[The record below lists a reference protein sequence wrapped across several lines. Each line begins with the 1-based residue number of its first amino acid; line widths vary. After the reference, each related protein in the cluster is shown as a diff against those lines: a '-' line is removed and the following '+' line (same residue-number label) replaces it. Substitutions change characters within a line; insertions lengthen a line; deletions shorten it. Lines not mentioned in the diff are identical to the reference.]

1 MDQLHVS
8 KSILMKLLIEHD
20 VTAGGPVCPQKHIT
34 VYGEMRF
41 TEFKLPAVH
50 ELYHM
55 FCVSEQVVKI
65 RLPAQLFFFVPGQ

>member
-8 KSILMKLLIEHD
+8 ESILMKFLIERD

-34 VYGEMRF
+34 VYGETRV
-41 TEFKLPAVH
+41 TKFKLPAAH

-65 RLPAQLFFFVPGQ
+65 RSLAQLFFFVPGQ